1 MKCRPEV
8 IKCCKTY
15 RQDVKSFCTTRKFMV
30 CETMPKI
37 IIVLHPKISFVIVA
51 WDLNIGAP
59 QPYTSGCVTKAYPVV
74 QLRDA
79 LQMCKMLNTE
89 MCVSQGKDTS
99 LYLLYNCRQ
108 QNKPKWSLVQD
119 STYTAVWIFPSQSK
133 TYNHRATLLAQVFIL
148 FHCKHFHKY
157 YLCQRMVLNRMK
169 CGRFILKLD
178 PLSLT

>member
-15 RQDVKSFCTTRKFMV
+15 PQDVKSFCTTGKVMV

-37 IIVLHPKISFVIVA
+37 IIVVHPKISFVIVA

-59 QPYTSGCVTKAYPVV
+59 QPYTSGCVTKAYPV

-79 LQMCKMLNTE
+79 LQMCKMVNTE

-119 STYTAVWIFPSQSK
+119 FTYTAVWIFLSQSK

-148 FHCKHFHKY
+148 FHCKHFYKY
-157 YLCQRMVLNRMK
+157 YHRMVLNHMK
-169 CGRFILKLD
+169 CGRFILRH
-178 PLSLT
+178 SLT